1 MQNLGFPSQTT
12 LTRIEPHRLRELLR
26 EDLQRHPNSSLS
38 QIRERIGMEIP
49 VHHVRKELSYMEN
62 TGVVVFSGSY
72 RWRTYR
78 LAK

>member
-1 MQNLGFPSQTT
+1 
-12 LTRIEPHRLRELLR
+12 
-26 EDLQRHPNSSLS
+26 
-38 QIRERIGMEIP
+38 MEIP